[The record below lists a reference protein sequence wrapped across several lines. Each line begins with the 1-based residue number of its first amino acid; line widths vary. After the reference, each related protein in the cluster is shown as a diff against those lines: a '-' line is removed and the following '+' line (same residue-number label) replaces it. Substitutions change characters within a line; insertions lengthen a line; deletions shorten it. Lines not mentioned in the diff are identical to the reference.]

1 MGKKKG
7 GLPRLGFLGTGWIG
21 LHRMKAIADAG
32 DGEIAAVADVC
43 PTAAASA
50 VQTVPGAAIV
60 HSLDEL
66 LEQNLDGIVI
76 ATPSACHAEQ
86 AIRALEQ
93 GVAVFCQKPLA
104 RTVEETAEVV
114 AAARQADRLLS
125 VDFSYRY
132 TDGVRRVHELIRSGE
147 LGEIYSAD
155 LVFHNAYGP
164 DKEWFYDP
172 KMSGGG
178 CLMDLGIHLID
189 LALWVFDFPQ
199 IESVSSSIFAK
210 GKPLRGAPATVEDFA
225 TVSFRLDNGAAI
237 RLACSWN
244 VSAGRD
250 AVIESTFYG
259 TKGGA
264 SFRNVNGSFYDFT
277 AEHFRGTA
285 RETLAAPPDEWGGRA
300 AVAWAQQ
307 LRRSPRFDPRAE
319 KLVDVALALDT
330 AYGRQQILTGC

>member
-32 DGEIAAVADVC
+32 DAEIAAVADVC
-43 PTAAASA
+43 PTAAGNAA
-50 VQTVPGAAIV
+50 QAAPGAVIV

-66 LEQNLDGIVI
+66 LEQDLDGIVI
-76 ATPSACHAEQ
+76 ATPSACHAGQ

-155 LVFHNAYGP
+155 LMFHNAYGP

-172 KMSGGG
+172 KMAGGG

-189 LALWVFDFPQ
+189 LALWLFDFPQ

-210 GKPLRGAPATVEDFA
+210 GKPLRGVPATVEDFA

-244 VSAGRD
+244 LPAGRD

-277 AEHFRGTA
+277 AERFRGTA
-285 RETLAAPPDEWGGRA
+285 REVLATPPDEWGGRA
-300 AVAWAQQ
+300 AAAWARQ
-307 LRRSPRFDPRAE
+307 LRKSPQFDPRAE

-330 AYGRQQILTGC
+330 AYGRQQIPT

>member
-1 MGKKKG
+1 MRKG
-7 GLPRLGFLGTGWIG
+7 RGTGLPRLGFLGTGWIG
-21 LHRMKAIADAG
+21 LHRMRAIAESGEAEVAACAEISPDAARN
-32 DGEIAAVADVC
+32 AAQ
-43 PTAAASA
+43 AA
-50 VQTVPGAAIV
+50 PGAV
-60 HSLDEL
+60 MVSSLDEL
-66 LEQNLDGIVI
+66 LDQGVDGVVI

-86 AIRALEQ
+86 AIRCFER

-132 TDGVRRVHELIRSGE
+132 TEGIRKVHELIRGGE
-147 LGEIYSAD
+147 LGDVYAAD

-172 KMSGGG
+172 AMAGGG
-178 CLMDLGIHLID
+178 CLMDLGIHLVD
-189 LALWVFDFPQ
+189 LALWVFGFPQ
-199 IESVSSSIFAK
+199 IRSVSSSIFAK
-210 GKPLRGAPATVEDFA
+210 GRQLTGVDAAVEDYA
-225 TVSFRLDNGAAI
+225 AVSFQLDNGAAV

-244 VSAGRD
+244 LPAGRD

-259 TKGGA
+259 TRGGA

-277 AEHFRGTA
+277 AERFRGTA
-285 RETLAAPPDEWGGRA
+285 REILANPPDEWGGRA
-300 AVAWAQQ
+300 AVAWAGQ
-307 LRRSPRFDPRAE
+307 LRRSPRFDPLAE

-330 AYGRQQILTGC
+330 AYGRQQIPA

>member
-1 MGKKKG
+1 MTKKKG

-21 LHRMKAIADAG
+21 LHRMKAIAEAG
-32 DGEIAAVADVC
+32 DAEVAAVADVC
-43 PTAAASA
+43 PTAAGNA
-50 VQTVPGAAIV
+50 VQAAPGAAIV

-172 KMSGGG
+172 TMSGGG

-210 GKPLRGAPATVEDFA
+210 GKPLRGVPATVEDFA

-277 AEHFRGTA
+277 AERFRGTA
-285 RETLAAPPDEWGGRA
+285 REVLATPPDEWGGRA
-300 AVAWAQQ
+300 AVAWARQ
-307 LRRSPRFDPRAE
+307 LRESPHFDPRAE
-319 KLVDVALALDT
+319 KLIDVALALDT
-330 AYGRQQILTGC
+330 AYGRQQIMTGC